1 MQQQSVMEEGT
12 AYEPPTYDE
21 TFPVLPESSS
31 SNSGQLNIFSIN
43 NSLQLGRI
51 TITQMFRVPGEER
64 KFDHSDK
71 FGERESIRTCKT
83 IMKET
88 NTIIEIASSKDQ
100 SLTFLIT
107 GKQNQVLEAKRRIL
121 TTFQTQA
128 SKQISIPKDHHR
140 WILGKQGQRLKD
152 LEQKTATKINV
163 PGVQDQ
169 SDIITITGTKEGI
182 EKAEH
187 EIRVIS
193 DEQSRKAFERITV
206 PKIYHPFI
214 YGAHNENLNAMM
226 AETGARINIPP
237 ASVQQ
242 DEITIAGEKEGV
254 LAAKQKIESIY
265 KDMEKRC
272 TTVSVEVPKSQHKY
286 VIGPRGS
293 TIAEILQTT
302 GVSVEM
308 PAPDSATGTITLRGP
323 QEKLGQALNKVYEKA
338 NSVRTAVVE
347 APVWI
352 HKYIIGRKGVNI
364 KKITQEMP
372 KVNVEF
378 TGKEDKI
385 KIEGPPEEV
394 EKAQNE
400 LQLMANDLIAKLTFT
415 ELNVDPR
422 FYKHIIGKNGCNVN
436 RVKEGTGVVI
446 SISENDGSNV
456 IRIEGNLAGVL
467 KAQTELVEMV
477 KKLENEKEK
486 DVIIDH
492 RYYRNIIGNKGDNIK
507 EIRDKF
513 NQVQITIP
521 GPAEKGDI
529 VKIRG
534 PKEDVDKCHK
544 HLMKLV
550 KELNES
556 NHVLEVPI
564 FKQFHK
570 FVIGKGGVNIRKIRE
585 ETQTKIDLPAEGEKS
600 DVITITGKKENV
612 EKAKEMIQKIQNELA
627 NIVTEEITI
636 PPKFYNSLIGTGGK
650 LIHSIMEDCGGVTIK
665 FPTAESKSDKVSIR
679 GPKDDVEKA
688 KAQLLELS
696 NEKQLSSFS
705 TEVRAKVQ
713 HHKFLIGKNGANIK
727 KIREST
733 GARIIFPTD
742 EDQDKEV
749 ITIMGKKE
757 AVEKAKA
764 ELEATI
770 KEIDN
775 IIEGEIR
782 IDPKHHRHFV
792 ARRGGVL
799 HRIADECG
807 GVQISF
813 PRAGVDSDRV
823 ILKGSHECIEAAKQ
837 RMREIVQDLE
847 SMVTVE
853 CVIPQKHHRTV
864 MGAKG
869 RKVQN
874 ITSEYDVQ
882 IKFPDRDVYEEQKV
896 PEQIN
901 GENGEAGEIVLP
913 CDIIR
918 ITGQPGN
925 VAAAKQALLDLVPIT
940 IQVDVPF
947 DFHRSII
954 GQKGKDVRELMNTY
968 DVHIMLSPA
977 EEKLDYIKISGTPS
991 CVIRAKEAIL
1001 EKCETLKAE
1010 REDRALK
1017 SFELKLEVD
1026 PEYHPK
1032 IIGRKGAV
1040 ISKIRS
1046 DHDVQINFPRKGDP
1060 EEHIITITGYEKNA
1074 YSARDDIMKIVN
1086 ELNGLTKE
1094 EVQINAAVHSR
1105 LIGAKGRNIRKIMDE
1120 YKVDIKFPR
1129 KTDADPNI
1137 VTIVG
1142 AEENVA
1148 DARERLLNL
1157 EEEYMQ
1163 DVIENEYRE
1172 SLRSP
1177 QRDDINA
1184 GGNENDTGFIVK
1196 GGPWEQQQQ
1205 QQQPQSAPNTD
1216 SVEDF
1221 PQFAGYS
1228 HVPVATPDGP
1238 WGIKR

>member
-308 PAPDSATGTITLRGP
+308 PASDSATGTITLRGP

-1196 GGPWEQQQQ
+1196 GGPWEQQHQ